1 MSSAYITK
9 AERLIGKDRI
19 ITISALAVLTL
30 LSWI

>member
-1 MSSAYITK
+1 MSSADITK

-19 ITISALAVLTL
+19 ITIAGLAVLTL